1 MKRSLSVILG
11 CLLPAALIAAERQI
25 TLAVSLVASPAA
37 QVTVGN
43 PVTLTATATTRPREI
58 PRLGALQPHIRY
70 TFSAQ
75 RTSPSPDT
83 VTIATN
89 VSTKTVTWSPQN
101 AGVYD
106 ISVRAT
112 YSAPT
117 RPLSIED
124 LRLAPFAT
132 ASLPNYKVMPA
143 PTGPDLV
150 PVFGTSMGECSQQDC
165 TQCPYMTRPIYVKN
179 SGNATDSKQI
189 TVVVKY
195 KGQVIQTWTTTAP
208 AAGAQVKVGSITEF
222 PWNCPP
228 ISWMCNPGPNDYL
241 LTVDATNAVAETN
254 EQNNT
259 KNWCE
264 RFPEK
269 TSFHA
274 AQ

>member
-1 MKRSLSVILG
+1 MKRSLLVILA
-11 CLLPAALIAAERQI
+11 CLLPAALIAAEPQI
-25 TLAVSLVASPAA
+25 TLSVRLAASPAG

-43 PVTLTATATTRPREI
+43 PVTLTATATTQPKEI
-58 PRLGALQPHIRY
+58 PRLGDLQPHISY
-70 TFSAQ
+70 TFSAK

-89 VSTKTVTWSPQN
+89 VSTKIVTWTPQN
-101 AGVYD
+101 AGVYE

-112 YSAPT
+112 IAASRLPW
-117 RPLSIED
+117 LQD
-124 LRLAPFAT
+124 QRLAPFAT
-132 ASLPNYKVMPA
+132 ASLLNYKVLPA
-143 PTGPDLV
+143 PIGPDLV
-150 PVFGTSMGECSQQDC
+150 PVFGTFAGECSQQDC
-165 TQCPYMTRPIYVKN
+165 TQCPYITRPIYVKN
-179 SGNATDSKQI
+179 SGNATDAKQI

-208 AAGAQVKVGSITEF
+208 AAGAQVKVGTITEF
-222 PWNCPP
+222 PWNCPSM
-228 ISWMCNPGPNDYL
+228 SWVCNPGPNDYL